1 MAAVLVVVVRGQ
13 SREPERTRLT
23 GKTSSGK
30 NVGLTLV
37 DGRLESFDVYPS
49 GWCRVERVR
58 RSWLWSRTVGMTVFD
73 QEGSRFSVRERSNVG
88 ARGERVDWVAV
99 MKGELQDSG
108 GAARGTLHATWSYD
122 GGSCKGRVRFS
133 ATKTP

>member
-1 MAAVLVVVVRGQ
+1 VAAVLVLVVRGQ
-13 SREPERTRLT
+13 SREPELARLT
-23 GKTSSGK
+23 GETSKGE

-58 RSWLWSRTVGMTVFD
+58 RSWLWARTVGTTVSE
-73 QEGSRFSVRERSNVG
+73 QEGSRFVVREHANVG
-88 ARGERVDWVAV
+88 VRGERVNWVAV

-108 GAARGTLHATWSYD
+108 GSARGTLHATWSYE
-122 GGSCKGRVRFS
+122 GGSCQGSVRFS
-133 ATKTP
+133 ARRTP